1 MLADLAFFS
10 FVELTDASSHG
21 AYNRWHQLDHR
32 PENLA
37 LPGVAWG
44 DRWARVADPEA
55 ALSRGSAAGR
65 TGSTTG
71 ANSPKGADALAGT
84 DYVAMYWFRS
94 PAEESVTAWNN
105 LGEASFQWGRGPIIP
120 GVRRPLL
127 GFFRPVKGYAAPR
140 VLVDPDV
147 LPYRPNRGLH
157 LTLTRY
163 AEPHGLDTH
172 SSFTWEDTRL
182 IPELLNV
189 DGVAGAWTFS
199 FSHPQQHG
207 TLPFTATFAEPPGG
221 LRIRMLYLDEDPGT
235 TAESVRKAE
244 RRLETAPDAPRDV
257 GEVLFSSPLST
268 IIPWQDW

>member
-10 FVELTDASSHG
+10 FVELADASQHG

-44 DRWARVADPEA
+44 DRWARLAGPEA
-55 ALSRGSAAGR
+55 ESLSDGTFG
-65 TGSTTG
+65 
-71 ANSPKGADALAGT
+71 GT

-94 PAEESVTAWNN
+94 PVDESVAAWDR

-120 GVRRPLL
+120 GVQRSLL
-127 GFFRPVKGYAAPR
+127 AFFRPVKGYAAPR

-157 LTLTRY
+157 ITLTRY
-163 AEPHGLDTH
+163 AEPHGQDAH
-172 SSFTWEDTRL
+172 SYFGWEDTRL
-182 IPELLNV
+182 IPKLLEV
-189 DGVAGAWTFS
+189 DGVAGGWTFS
-199 FSHPQQHG
+199 FSHPQRHT
-207 TLPFTATFAEPPGG
+207 TLPFDGTLTEQPGE
-221 LRIRMLYLDEDPGT
+221 LRIRVLYLDEDPVGT
-235 TAESVRKAE
+235 AAAIQRAEHRISAE
-244 RRLETAPDAPRDV
+244 PDAPRQA
-257 GEVLFSSPLST
+257 GEVLFSSALRT

>member
-10 FVELTDASSHG
+10 FVELSDASQHG

-44 DRWARVADPEA
+44 DRWARVAEPASPREPA
-55 ALSRGSAAGR
+55 AAAGDP
-65 TGSTTG
+65 
-71 ANSPKGADALAGT
+71 AFAAT

-94 PAEESVTAWNN
+94 PVEQSVAEWDR

-120 GVRRPLL
+120 GVQRSLL

-140 VLVDPDV
+140 IGVNADV
-147 LPYRPNRGLH
+147 LPFRPNRGMH
-157 LTLTRY
+157 VTLTRY

-172 SSFTWEDTRL
+172 ACFTWEDTRV
-182 IPELLNV
+182 IPELLETP
-189 DGVAGAWTFS
+189 GVAGAWTFS
-199 FSHPQQHG
+199 FSHPQRHS
-207 TLPFTATFAEPPGG
+207 TLPLDGSLTAPPGG
-221 LRIRMLYLDEDPGT
+221 LRIRLLYVDEEPGQT
-235 TAESVRKAE
+235 SAAIRATEERLAAEAG
-244 RRLETAPDAPRDV
+244 APARA
-257 GEVLFSSPLST
+257 GEVLFSSPLRT

>member
-10 FVELTDASSHG
+10 FVELSDASSHG

-44 DRWARVADPEA
+44 DRWARVAGPDAVPPHES
-55 ALSRGSAAGR
+55 AL
-65 TGSTTG
+65 
-71 ANSPKGADALAGT
+71 DGT
-84 DYVAMYWFRS
+84 DYVAMYWFR
-94 PAEESVTAWNN
+94 PPVEESVAAWDR

-163 AEPHGLDTH
+163 AEPHGLDAH
-172 SSFTWEDTRL
+172 SSFAWEDTRL

-189 DGVAGAWTFS
+189 SGVAGAWTFS

-207 TLPFTATFAEPPGG
+207 TLPFKGSVTAPPGG
-221 LRIRMLYLDEDPGT
+221 LRLRMLYLDEDPGPT
-235 TAESVRKAE
+235 GEAIDRAEHRINSG
-244 RRLETAPDAPRDV
+244 PDAPRDT
-257 GEVLFSSPLST
+257 GEVLFSSSLRT

>member
-10 FVELTDASSHG
+10 FVELTDSSSHG

-32 PENLA
+32 PENLS

-44 DRWARVADPEA
+44 DRWARLHPDDA
-55 ALSRGSAAGR
+55 ARPD
-65 TGSTTG
+65 
-71 ANSPKGADALAGT
+71 SPLDAT

-94 PAEESVTAWNN
+94 PVQESVEAWDR

-127 GFFRPVKGYAAPR
+127 AFFRPVKGYAAPR

-163 AEPHGLDTH
+163 PEPHGRQTH
-172 SSFTWEDTRL
+172 DCFAWEDTRL
-182 IPELLNV
+182 IPQLLEV
-189 DGVAGAWTFS
+189 GGVAGAWTFS
-199 FSHPQQHG
+199 FSHPQRHSS
-207 TLPFTATFAEPPGG
+207 LPFGGAVEEPPGG
-221 LRIRMLYLDEDPGT
+221 LRIRMLYLDEDPGP
-235 TAESVRKAE
+235 TAEAIRLTQ
-244 RRLETAPDAPRDV
+244 RRVNSESGAPEDV
-257 GEVLFSSPLST
+257 GEVLFSSPLRT

>member
-10 FVELTDASSHG
+10 FVELTDASQHG

-44 DRWARVADPEA
+44 DRWRRSAEISADQVAA
-55 ALSRGSAAGR
+55 
-65 TGSTTG
+65 
-71 ANSPKGADALAGT
+71 SPFEGT
-84 DYVAMYWFRS
+84 DYVAMYWFQS
-94 PAEESVTAWNN
+94 PVQESVEEWDR

-140 VLVDPDV
+140 ILLDPDV

-157 LTLTRY
+157 LTLTHY
-163 AEPHGLDTH
+163 DEPHGAQSHDW
-172 SSFTWEDTRL
+172 FAWEDRSL
-182 IPELLNV
+182 IPELLAV
-189 DGVAGAWTFS
+189 PGVAGAWTFS
-199 FSHPQQHG
+199 FSHLQQHSS
-207 TLPFTATFAEPPGG
+207 LPFDPSGAYDPGA
-221 LRIRMLYLDEDPGT
+221 LRIRLLYLDEDV
-235 TAESVRKAE
+235 AETSGRILEAQRRMNAE
-244 RRLETAPDAPRDV
+244 VNAPAET
-257 GEVLFSSPLST
+257 GKVLFSAPLKT